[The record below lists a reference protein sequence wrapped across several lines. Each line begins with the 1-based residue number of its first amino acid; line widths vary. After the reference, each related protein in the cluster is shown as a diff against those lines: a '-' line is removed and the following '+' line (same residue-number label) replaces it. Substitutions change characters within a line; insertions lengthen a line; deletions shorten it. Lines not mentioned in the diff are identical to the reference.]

1 MVTKRRP
8 NLLIWTGFA
17 VVLLAFPSYFLFFAL
32 FPITRDIPWANFLL
46 FIAGVSLLAVGLMRA
61 YRSPELYRGRISGP
75 ILSALA
81 LLTVGLFCY
90 GVLVLTKV
98 PSVHGAPKPG
108 DPAAPFALSN
118 AEGTP
123 VRLSDLLQ
131 GRRAALL
138 IFYRGYW

>member
-8 NLLIWTGFA
+8 NLLIWVGFA

-32 FPITRDIPWANFLL
+32 FPITRDIPWANCLL
-46 FIAGVSLLAVGLMRA
+46 FIAGASLLAVGLMRA
-61 YRSPELYRGRISGP
+61 YRSPQLYRGRISGP

-81 LLTVGLFCY
+81 LLTIGLFCY
-90 GVLVLTKV
+90 GVLVLTKL
-98 PSVHGAPKPG
+98 PSVHGALKPG
-108 DPAAPFALSN
+108 DSAAPFALSN

-138 IFYRGYW
+138 IFYRGHW

>member
-8 NLLIWTGFA
+8 NLLIWVGFA

-46 FIAGVSLLAVGLMRA
+46 FIAGASLLAVGLMRA
-61 YRSPELYRGRISGP
+61 YRSPQLYRGRISGP

-81 LLTVGLFCY
+81 LLTIGLFSY
-90 GVLVLTKV
+90 GMLVLTKL
-98 PSVHGAPKPG
+98 PSVQSTPKPG
-108 DPAAPFALSN
+108 DSAAPFALSN

-138 IFYRGYW
+138 IFYRGHW